1 LYNKLLILKKEKKD
15 YFANRM
21 IKITFLPDKKNIKVN
36 EGTTILE
43 ALERVGININT
54 PCGEKGICGKCK
66 ILINKGITT
75 ATPIEEELL
84 SEEEIKKGFRL
95 ACQTKLFT
103 DTLIE
108 IPQEIRLDFKKV
120 YSSHLKGDINRVDHD
135 FTFTSNLKKIFLE
148 LKKPSLADQSSDWQ
162 RIKEGLLLKGIKNTY
177 TLKVNIEIL
186 KKMPDLIREADFKI
200 TAIICDDEIIDIESG
215 NTTKKSYG
223 IAFDIGTTTVAGYL
237 VDLESG
243 IELSAVAKTN
253 PQVVYGDDV
262 ISRIGFTQQNKDGLL
277 KLQKGIVNTLNEII
291 KETAQRAK
299 ISSDNIY
306 KMSIAGNTCMHHL
319 LLGLNPSYIA
329 SSPYIPVIK
338 EDLSIK
344 IRDIPELILKPNA
357 NIYMLPNISAY
368 VGADITAGILATC
381 MWKKEKN
388 ILFLDLGTNG
398 EIVLS
403 ARGKLWACSTAAG
416 PAFEGARI
424 SSGMRA
430 AEGAIYKVKMD
441 HKSFAYSVIK
451 DGKVRGICG
460 SGSID
465 LIAEMLRLGLI
476 DKSGRLIDREGC
488 NTELGEEIRKRIV
501 KGQKGN
507 KFLLVE
513 GKETENGDPVFLTQ
527 KDVRELQLAKAAIFA
542 GIKILLKEVNISP
555 EDIQEILL
563 AGAFGNFIDKESAR
577 RIGLIPYLSLKK
589 IESVGNAAGR
599 GAEIALLSEK
609 MKKVCRDTAR
619 EVQYI
624 ELSSRTDFQEE
635 FIEAMFF

>member
-1 LYNKLLILKKEKKD
+1 
-15 YFANRM
+15 M
-21 IKITFLPDKKNIKVN
+21 VKITFLPDKKNIEVN

-43 ALERVGININT
+43 ALKRAGININT
-54 PCGEKGICGKCK
+54 PCGGKGICGKCK
-66 ILINKGITT
+66 VLVVEGLT
-75 ATPIEEELL
+75 AASIEKELL
-84 SEEEIKKGFRL
+84 SEGEIEKGFRF
-95 ACQTKLFT
+95 ACQTKVFK
-103 DTLIE
+103 DSIIE
-108 IPQEIRLDFKKV
+108 IPLEIRLDFNNV
-120 YSSHLKGDINRVDHD
+120 FSSKLKGDTHHIKKSFSIDSDLRKVFLDLEKPSLD
-135 FTFTSNLKKIFLE
+135 DQRSDWERIKDGLSLKKIENIL
-148 LKKPSLADQSSDWQ
+148 
-162 RIKEGLLLKGIKNTY
+162 N
-177 TLKVNIEIL
+177 LKVPIEIL
-186 KKMPDLIREADFKI
+186 KKIPDLLRKSDFKI
-200 TAIICDDEIIDIESG
+200 TITLQNNEIIDIESG
-215 NTTKKSYG
+215 NTAKNSYG

-237 VDLESG
+237 VNLESG
-243 IELSAVAKTN
+243 IELSAAAKTN

-262 ISRIGFTQQNKDGLL
+262 ISRVGFAQQNKDGLL
-277 KLQKGIVNTLNEII
+277 KLQKEIVNALNEII
-291 KETAQRAK
+291 KETTQRAK

-306 KMSIAGNTCMHHL
+306 KMSIAGNTCMQHL

-338 EDLSIK
+338 EDLSVK
-344 IRDIPELILKPNA
+344 SKDIPKLILIPNT

-368 VGADITAGILATC
+368 VGADIAAGILATC

-430 AEGAIYKVKMD
+430 AEGAIDKVKMD

-451 DGKVRGICG
+451 EDKVKGICG
-460 SGSID
+460 SGLID

-476 DKSGRLIDREGC
+476 NKSGRLTDREGC
-488 NTELGEEIRKRIV
+488 NAELGEEIRKRII

-527 KDVRELQLAKAAIFA
+527 KDIREVQLAKAAIFA
-542 GIKILLKEVNISP
+542 GIKILLKEVNILP

-589 IESVGNAAGR
+589 IKSVGNTAGR

-609 MKKVCRDTAR
+609 MKEVCRDTAR

-624 ELSSRTDFQEE
+624 ELSSRSDFQDE
-635 FIEAMFF
+635 FMDAMFF

>member
-1 LYNKLLILKKEKKD
+1 
-15 YFANRM
+15 M
-21 IKITFLPDKKNIKVN
+21 VKITFLPDKKNIEVN

-43 ALERVGININT
+43 ALEKVGININT
-54 PCGEKGICGKCK
+54 PCGGKGVCGKCK
-66 ILINKGITT
+66 VLVVEGITT
-75 ATPIEEELL
+75 ASIEKELL
-84 SEEEIKKGFRL
+84 SEGEIEKGFRF
-95 ACQTKLFT
+95 ACQTKVFK
-103 DTLIE
+103 DSIIE
-108 IPQEIRLDFKKV
+108 IPLEIRLDFNNV
-120 YSSHLKGDINRVDHD
+120 FSSKLKGDTHHIKKSFSIDSDLRKVFLDLEKPSLD
-135 FTFTSNLKKIFLE
+135 DQRSDWERIKDGLSLKKIENIL
-148 LKKPSLADQSSDWQ
+148 
-162 RIKEGLLLKGIKNTY
+162 N
-177 TLKVNIEIL
+177 LKVPIDIL
-186 KKMPDLIREADFKI
+186 KKIPDLLRKSDFKI
-200 TAIICDDEIIDIESG
+200 TITLQNNEIIDIESG
-215 NTTKKSYG
+215 NTVKNSYG

-243 IELSAVAKTN
+243 IELSAAAKTN

-262 ISRIGFTQQNKDGLL
+262 ISRVGFAQQNKDGLL
-277 KLQKGIVNTLNEII
+277 KLQKEIVNTLNGII

-306 KMSIAGNTCMHHL
+306 KMSIAGNTCMQHL

-344 IRDIPELILKPNA
+344 TKDIPKLILKPNT

-368 VGADITAGILATC
+368 VGADIAAGILATC

-430 AEGAIYKVKMD
+430 AEGAIDKVKMD

-451 DGKVRGICG
+451 EDKVRGICG
-460 SGSID
+460 SGLID

-476 DKSGRLIDREGC
+476 NKSGRLTDREGC
-488 NTELGEEIRKRIV
+488 NAELGEEIRKRII

-527 KDVRELQLAKAAIFA
+527 KDIREVQLAKAAIFA
-542 GIKILLKEVNISP
+542 GIKILLKEVNILP

-589 IESVGNAAGR
+589 IKSVGNTAGR

-619 EVQYI
+619 EVQYV
-624 ELSSRTDFQEE
+624 ELSSRSDFQDE
-635 FIEAMFF
+635 FMDAMFF

>member
-1 LYNKLLILKKEKKD
+1 
-15 YFANRM
+15 M
-21 IKITFLPDKKNIKVN
+21 VKITFLPDKKNIEVN

-43 ALERVGININT
+43 ALEKVGININT
-54 PCGEKGICGKCK
+54 PCGGKGVCGKCK
-66 ILINKGITT
+66 VLVVEGITT
-75 ATPIEEELL
+75 ASIEKELL
-84 SEEEIKKGFRL
+84 SEGEIEKGFRF
-95 ACQTKLFT
+95 ACQTKVFK
-103 DTLIE
+103 DSIIG
-108 IPQEIRLDFKKV
+108 IPLEIRLDFNNV
-120 YSSHLKGDINRVDHD
+120 FSSKLKGDTHHIKKSFSIDSDLRKVFLDLEKPSLD
-135 FTFTSNLKKIFLE
+135 DQRSDWERIKDGLSLKKIENIL
-148 LKKPSLADQSSDWQ
+148 
-162 RIKEGLLLKGIKNTY
+162 N
-177 TLKVNIEIL
+177 LKVPIDIL
-186 KKMPDLIREADFKI
+186 KKIPDLLRKSDFKI
-200 TAIICDDEIIDIESG
+200 TITLQNNEIIDIESG
-215 NTTKKSYG
+215 DTAKNSYG

-243 IELSAVAKTN
+243 IELSAAAKTN

-262 ISRIGFTQQNKDGLL
+262 ISRVGFAQQNKDGLL
-277 KLQKGIVNTLNEII
+277 KLQKEIVNTLNGII

-306 KMSIAGNTCMHHL
+306 KMSIAGNTCMQHL

-344 IRDIPELILKPNA
+344 TKDIPKLILKPNT

-368 VGADITAGILATC
+368 VGADIAAGILATC

-430 AEGAIYKVKMD
+430 AEGAIDKVKMD

-451 DGKVRGICG
+451 DDKVRGICG
-460 SGSID
+460 SGLID

-476 DKSGRLIDREGC
+476 NKSGRLTDREGC
-488 NTELGEEIRKRIV
+488 NAELGEEIRKRII

-527 KDVRELQLAKAAIFA
+527 KDIREVQLAKAAIFA
-542 GIKILLKEVNISP
+542 GIKILLKEVNILP

-589 IESVGNAAGR
+589 IKSVGNTAGR

-619 EVQYI
+619 EVQYV
-624 ELSSRTDFQEE
+624 ELSSRSDFQDE
-635 FIEAMFF
+635 FMDAMFF

>member
-1 LYNKLLILKKEKKD
+1 
-15 YFANRM
+15 M
-21 IKITFLPDKKNIKVN
+21 VKITFLPDKKNIEVN

-43 ALERVGININT
+43 ALEKVGININT
-54 PCGEKGICGKCK
+54 PCGGKGVCGKCK
-66 ILINKGITT
+66 VLVVEGITT
-75 ATPIEEELL
+75 ASIEKELL
-84 SEEEIKKGFRL
+84 SEGEIEKGFRF
-95 ACQTKLFT
+95 ACQTKVFK
-103 DTLIE
+103 DSIIE
-108 IPQEIRLDFKKV
+108 IPLEIRLDFNNV
-120 YSSHLKGDINRVDHD
+120 FSSKLKGDTHHIKKSFSIDSDLRKVFLDLEKPSLD
-135 FTFTSNLKKIFLE
+135 DQRSDWERIKDGLSLKKIENIL
-148 LKKPSLADQSSDWQ
+148 
-162 RIKEGLLLKGIKNTY
+162 N
-177 TLKVNIEIL
+177 LKVPIEIL
-186 KKMPDLIREADFKI
+186 KKIPDLLRKSDFKI
-200 TAIICDDEIIDIESG
+200 TITLQNNEIIDIESG
-215 NTTKKSYG
+215 NTVKNSYG

-243 IELSAVAKTN
+243 IELSAAAKTN

-262 ISRIGFTQQNKDGLL
+262 ISRVGFAQQNKDGLL
-277 KLQKGIVNTLNEII
+277 KLQKEIVNTLNGII

-306 KMSIAGNTCMHHL
+306 KMSIAGNTCMQHL

-344 IRDIPELILKPNA
+344 TKDIPKLILKPNT

-368 VGADITAGILATC
+368 VGADIAAGILATC

-430 AEGAIYKVKMD
+430 AEGAIDKVKMD

-451 DGKVRGICG
+451 DDKVRGICG
-460 SGSID
+460 SGLID

-476 DKSGRLIDREGC
+476 NKSGRLTDREGC
-488 NTELGEEIRKRIV
+488 NAELGEEIRKRII

-527 KDVRELQLAKAAIFA
+527 KDIREVQLAKAAIFA
-542 GIKILLKEVNISP
+542 GIKILLKEVNILP

-589 IESVGNAAGR
+589 IKSVGNTAGR

-619 EVQYI
+619 EVQYV
-624 ELSSRTDFQEE
+624 ELSSRSDFQDE
-635 FIEAMFF
+635 FMDAMFF

>member
-1 LYNKLLILKKEKKD
+1 
-15 YFANRM
+15 M
-21 IKITFLPDKKNIKVN
+21 VKITFLPDKKNIEVN

-43 ALERVGININT
+43 ALEKVGININT
-54 PCGEKGICGKCK
+54 PCGGKGVCGKCK
-66 ILINKGITT
+66 VLVVEGITT
-75 ATPIEEELL
+75 ASIEKELL
-84 SEEEIKKGFRL
+84 SEGEIEKGFRF
-95 ACQTKLFT
+95 ACQTKVFK
-103 DTLIE
+103 DSIIE
-108 IPQEIRLDFKKV
+108 IPLEIRLDFNNV
-120 YSSHLKGDINRVDHD
+120 FSSKLKGDTHHIKKSFSIDSDLRKVFLDLEKPSLD
-135 FTFTSNLKKIFLE
+135 DQRSDWERIKDGLSLKKIENIL
-148 LKKPSLADQSSDWQ
+148 
-162 RIKEGLLLKGIKNTY
+162 N
-177 TLKVNIEIL
+177 LKVPIDIL
-186 KKMPDLIREADFKI
+186 KKIPDLLRKSDFKI
-200 TAIICDDEIIDIESG
+200 TITLQNNEIIDIESG
-215 NTTKKSYG
+215 NTVKNSYG

-243 IELSAVAKTN
+243 IELSAAAKTN

-262 ISRIGFTQQNKDGLL
+262 ISRVGFAQQNKDGLL
-277 KLQKGIVNTLNEII
+277 KLQKEIVNALNEII

-306 KMSIAGNTCMHHL
+306 KMSIAGNTCMQHL

-344 IRDIPELILKPNA
+344 TKDIPKLILKPNT

-368 VGADITAGILATC
+368 VGADIAAGILATC

-430 AEGAIYKVKMD
+430 AEGAIDKVKMD
-441 HKSFAYSVIK
+441 HRSFAYSVIK
-451 DGKVRGICG
+451 DDKVRGICG
-460 SGSID
+460 SGLID

-476 DKSGRLIDREGC
+476 NKSGRLTDREGC
-488 NTELGEEIRKRIV
+488 NAELGEEIRKRII

-527 KDVRELQLAKAAIFA
+527 KDIREVQLAKAAIFA
-542 GIKILLKEVNISP
+542 GIKILLKEVNILP

-589 IESVGNAAGR
+589 IKSVGNTAGR

-619 EVQYI
+619 EVQYV
-624 ELSSRTDFQEE
+624 ELSSRSDFQDE
-635 FIEAMFF
+635 FMDAMFF